1 MDNNDKAVMT
11 VWFSKKCEYLTIWR
25 NRAAFCQIFDSVFS
39 ECGDILRPGAL
50 FPRLVKEG

>member
-39 ECGDILRPGAL
+39 ECGDPSARCIIS
-50 FPRLVKEG
+50 